1 MKNQLL
7 KILQY
12 YKLSSTRLAEQLGV
26 QPSGISHILSGRNK
40 PSFDFIQKL
49 IEEYPEIDSNWLITG
64 KGSMIKKEPV
74 QQPISSPTPTERHL
88 FAQIQE
94 KSGQTDQSE
103 KIKAPMPELDAIKNG
118 IEGDVE
124 QIVIFFTDGSFKS
137 YKNRF

>member
-74 QQPISSPTPTERHL
+74 QQAISSPKPTEPNL
-88 FAQIQE
+88 FSQIQE
-94 KSGQTDQSE
+94 KSGQTDHSE